1 MFQYFYFH
9 VGPAV
14 TSRGNGTIRARFTVC
29 LIITNYILFFAVN
42 EPKEEP
48 YSTLVTGN
56 RLYG

>member
-9 VGPAV
+9 VAV
-14 TSRGNGTIRARFTVC
+14 TSRGNGTICARFTVC
-29 LIITNYILFFAVN
+29 LIITNYILFSAVN

-56 RLYG
+56 HVYG